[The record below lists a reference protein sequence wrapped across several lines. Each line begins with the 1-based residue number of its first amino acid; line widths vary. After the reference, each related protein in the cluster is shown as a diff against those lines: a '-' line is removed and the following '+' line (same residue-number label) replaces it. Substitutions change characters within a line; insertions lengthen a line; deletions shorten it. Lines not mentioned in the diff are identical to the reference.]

1 MNEFFIQKI
10 DIKDVMDI
18 KDYEIPLDTN
28 DRKHLIITGKNGCG
42 KTSSLKEINKHL
54 IQLLNNGFQNIK
66 NLENHIINHTN
77 AKNHSINNIE
87 NYLKNIDAQTD
98 TIAQINANLKQ
109 QFHAGVIL
117 DEEVQKQQIAQLQNN
132 ISSYE
137 QNIINENNNIHNYEQ
152 NISTWQNQLKE
163 FLKINLH
170 FSHPTEVYE
179 SIEKG
184 KFILAY
190 FEAKRGNIVNIP
202 TTVTKQAF
210 QPKYMTTP
218 DLNKTFVQY
227 MVNIHTEKMYAKD
240 EHDDEGVKKID
251 TWFKNFENSLK
262 TLFVKDD
269 LKLRFYRKE
278 FNFKIEYDNKS
289 FGLNELSD
297 GYSSILSILTELI
310 LRMDALGT
318 KAYDIQGVILVD
330 EIETHLHVEL
340 QKKILPFF
348 TSFFPKLQFIVT
360 THSPFVLSSLS
371 NAVICDLEKR
381 VITQDL
387 SAYSY
392 ESLVDSY
399 FDIDKYSD
407 EVKKNIAR
415 YEQLAVSD
423 RSELKES
430 EIIELLELKDYF
442 STIPKFQN
450 EELGLEISRI
460 NKIMQINNK

>member
-1 MNEFFIQKI
+1 MHEYFIQKI
-10 DIKDVMDI
+10 DIKNIRDI
-18 KDYEIPLDTN
+18 KDYEIPLDVDN
-28 DRKHLIITGKNGCG
+28 RKHLIITGKNGCG
-42 KTSSLKEINKHL
+42 KTSSLIEINNYL
-54 IQLLNNGFQNIK
+54 IKLLNNGFQNIK
-66 NLENHIINHTN
+66 NLEQSIISYTI
-77 AKNHSINNIE
+77 AKNNSLRNIE
-87 NYLKNIDAQTD
+87 NYKKNI
-98 TIAQINANLKQ
+98 
-109 QFHAGVIL
+109 
-117 DEEVQKQQIAQLQNN
+117 EVQRQSIEQLHAEINHKEEREKQFKNN
-132 ISSYE
+132 IQSYE
-137 QNIINENNNIHNYEQ
+137 QNILNEKQTIEGYEQ
-152 NISTWQNQLKE
+152 NILSSQKQIDD
-163 FLKINLH
+163 FYKINLH
-170 FSHPTEVYE
+170 FSHQTEVYE
-179 SIEKG
+179 SIQNG

-190 FEAKRGNIVNIP
+190 FQAKRGNIVNIP

-240 EHDDEGVKKID
+240 ENDNKGVEKIEK
-251 TWFKNFENSLK
+251 WFENFENSLK
-262 TLFVKDD
+262 NLFDKDD
-269 LKLRFYRKE
+269 LKLKFYRKE
-278 FNFKIEYDNKS
+278 FNFKIEYENKS

-310 LRMDALGT
+310 LRMDALDT

-407 EVKKNIAR
+407 EVKKNVAR
-415 YEQLAVSD
+415 YEILAMSNK
-423 RSELKES
+423 SELNEN

-460 NKIMQINNK
+460 NRIMQMNNK